1 VEARGALPG
10 EAAARAAG
18 GTSLLIGMGV
28 VAANLRPAAATVGP
42 VIDGIRDS
50 LGISSTAASALL
62 ALPLV
67 CFGAAAV
74 LAPTLA
80 GRLGHARSIAAALA
94 LLVVGLVLRVEGGV
108 AELFLGT
115 FLAGAGIAVVNVLL
129 PVLVKR
135 SFPGRTGFATTV
147 YMGALTGVAALAAAL
162 TVPIEHVLG
171 GGWQVGLGV
180 WAVPAAVGLAIWLP
194 QLREPVPVRAAVAGG
209 RAAAAPA
216 GQLLRD
222 PIARR
227 LILFFG
233 LQAASF
239 YAMLS
244 WLPSIFKADG
254 LGSTS
259 AGVLLGVSMAMGLPA
274 ALVIPGLATRARDQR
289 RFPLALCT
297 ITAAGFVGLI
307 VAPTAAPLLWAVLI
321 GLGQGA
327 CFPLAMTLIVL
338 RSGAVAVTTSLSTLV
353 QGCGYLIAACGPLL
367 VGAVH
372 DATGSWSVAV
382 VLLALLLVPQ
392 VLSGAAAGR
401 PVCIEGPS

>member
-1 VEARGALPG
+1 VGAQGALPG
-10 EAAARAAG
+10 EAAARAVG

-42 VIDGIRDS
+42 VVDGIRDS

-80 GRLGHARSIAAALA
+80 ARLGHARSIAAALA
-94 LLVVGLVLRVEGGV
+94 LLVVGLVVRVEGGV

-115 FLAGAGIAVVNVLL
+115 LLAGAGIAIVNVLL

-162 TVPIEHVLG
+162 TVPIEHALG

-180 WAVPAAVGLAIWLP
+180 WAVPAAVGLAVWLP
-194 QLREPVPVRAAVAGG
+194 QLREPVPVRAAGAGG

-216 GQLLRD
+216 RQLLRD

-289 RFPLALCT
+289 RFPLALCA

-372 DATGSWSVAV
+372 DATGSWSAAV
-382 VLLALLLVPQ
+382 VLLALLLIPQ
-392 VLSGAAAGR
+392 VLSGTAAGR
-401 PVCIEGPS
+401 PVRIEGPS